1 MSTCLC
7 ATRGVC
13 AATVVEIHCWG
24 DFAHFSED
32 DQLTH
37 FWVSLWID
45 SDSIEVWV
53 KKKMRPA

>member
-7 ATRGVC
+7 ATRGGC
-13 AATVVEIHCWG
+13 AATVVEIHRCG
-24 DFAHFSED
+24 DFAHFS

-45 SDSIEVWV
+45 SDNIEVWV
-53 KKKMRPA
+53 KKKM

>member
-7 ATRGVC
+7 ATRGGC
-13 AATVVEIHCWG
+13 AATVVEIHCCG
-24 DFAHFSED
+24 DFAHFS

-45 SDSIEVWV
+45 SDNIEVWV
-53 KKKMRPA
+53 KKKM